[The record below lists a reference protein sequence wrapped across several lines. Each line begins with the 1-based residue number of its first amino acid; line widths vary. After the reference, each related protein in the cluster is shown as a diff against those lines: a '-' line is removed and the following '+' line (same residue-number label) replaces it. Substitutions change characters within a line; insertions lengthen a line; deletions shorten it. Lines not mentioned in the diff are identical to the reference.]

1 MNKPD
6 GRQPIPL
13 LTGLSAI
20 WLTLAGLASR
30 AVLLRYAEFL
40 AKGRIVPSFLA
51 IGAALLLGM
60 LFVFFLI
67 WAPGRIAPLKEKAPI
82 LSRGFAA
89 LITAAPLVLYGFLP
103 WSEPF
108 GAFWIRA

>member
-51 IGAALLLGM
+51 IGAALLLGT

-67 WAPGRIAPLKEKAPI
+67 WAPEQIGRGRRLAPGG
-82 LSRGFAA
+82 R
-89 LITAAPLVLYGFLP
+89 
-103 WSEPF
+103 
-108 GAFWIRA
+108 RRRQ